1 MPRSART
8 IPTRDIHS
16 DKRDN
21 VCVAAIRVFIED
33 GYGASMD
40 KIAAEAGVAK
50 QTLYNQFGSKE
61 RLFAEVIRQ
70 SVDTIT
76 LTLEEPGLNLR
87 AALLRFAKA
96 FRERAL
102 SAHGLGLHRALIAE
116 APRFPKLA
124 RMIHEQGAASAQ
136 ATLAKFL
143 GRAMAAGDLAVSD
156 PQFAAELLMSMLTG
170 YERVRLLY
178 GVKADPTSLSE
189 AEKQMAIVDCFL
201 RGFAVSFAMRN

>member
-33 GYGASMD
+33 GYRASMD

-61 RLFAEVIRQ
+61 RLFADVIRQ

-87 AALLRFAKA
+87 AAR
-96 FRERAL
+96 
-102 SAHGLGLHRALIAE
+102 LHRLAL
-116 APRFPKLA
+116 
-124 RMIHEQGAASAQ
+124 
-136 ATLAKFL
+136 
-143 GRAMAAGDLAVSD
+143 
-156 PQFAAELLMSMLTG
+156 
-170 YERVRLLY
+170 RLLVP
-178 GVKADPTSLSE
+178 G
-189 AEKQMAIVDCFL
+189 
-201 RGFAVSFAMRN
+201 R